1 VRVPHINNSGV
12 VATRWSVAHGRVG
25 FGLGFQVFYNEER
38 WKDAVP
44 LYKDALK
51 ILKEKLG
58 EKDDEYLRVRAL
70 STVGPV

>member
-1 VRVPHINNSGV
+1 MAHSRVE
-12 VATRWSVAHGRVG
+12 
-25 FGLGFQVFYNEER
+25 FGLFFRVFYNEER

-58 EKDDEYLRVRAL
+58 EKDEEYLRVRAL

>member
-1 VRVPHINNSGV
+1 MAHSRVE
-12 VATRWSVAHGRVG
+12 
-25 FGLGFQVFYNEER
+25 FGLFFQVFYNEER

-58 EKDDEYLRVRAL
+58 EKDEEYLRVRAIVL
-70 STVGPV
+70 